1 MSHIRVP
8 RVVIIV
14 LSALVVLVLPQSSS
28 GYINGDSLPEYTA
41 SCVGA
46 KLVRAGE
53 LDFCSMVNWRTVNLY
68 NSSTYSSYNP
78 TNGLSARDQEEVA
91 KDVVTSIL
99 SRSGAGGYHSDC
111 RAAVRRFACVSTF
124 PYCPSVGSST
134 DSTSYLP
141 ACNRQCMQ
149 VHDICK
155 ENYFS
160 TTSLIT
166 LDCSSYPVDR
176 NCVLNVPTDR
186 FLLLPDQ
193 VRTANGVYKF
203 DSGIYSLS
211 SDTFSFLPLMVL
223 QGPYDSIAG
232 FYMIMLTLWVV
243 LSALWLYWVFVVF
256 PDDVLPVSKGLLSLL
271 PLVRVCVAVMSLVF
285 W

>member
-8 RVVIIV
+8 RVVIIA

-28 GYINGDSLPEYTA
+28 GYINGDYLPEYTA

-53 LDFCSMVNWRTVNLY
+53 LDFCSMVNWRTANLY

-99 SRSGAGGYHSDC
+99 SRSGTGGYHSPC

-155 ENYFS
+155 DNYFS

-193 VRTANGVYKF
+193 VRTTNGVF
-203 DSGIYSLS
+203 VLFGGIYFSYDTS
-211 SDTFSFLPLMVL
+211 STFF
-223 QGPYDSIAG
+223 
-232 FYMIMLTLWVV
+232 
-243 LSALWLYWVFVVF
+243 
-256 PDDVLPVSKGLLSLL
+256 
-271 PLVRVCVAVMSLVF
+271 
-285 W
+285 

>member
-8 RVVIIV
+8 RVVIIA

-28 GYINGDSLPEYTA
+28 GYINGDYLPEYTA

-53 LDFCSMVNWRTVNLY
+53 LDFCSMVNWRTANLY

-99 SRSGAGGYHSDC
+99 SRSGAGGYHSHC
-111 RAAVRRFACVSTF
+111 RAAVRRFACVATF

-141 ACNRQCMQ
+141 ACNRQSRTQ
-149 VHDICK
+149 
-155 ENYFS
+155 
-160 TTSLIT
+160 LI
-166 LDCSSYPVDR
+166 
-176 NCVLNVPTDR
+176 VLNVPTDR
-186 FLLLPDQ
+186 FLLLPD
-193 VRTANGVYKF
+193 
-203 DSGIYSLS
+203 
-211 SDTFSFLPLMVL
+211 

-243 LSALWLYWVFVVF
+243 LSALWLYWVFMVF

-285 W
+285 WLDCTLTADMCEVQRASVLYVLFPILEAVQLYVFLAVAKGWSVTRAYLPPF